1 MADVLPFS
9 SARGARPRHL
19 IGVHV
24 DEGGRRLS
32 IAGIAVHGEGLQSRI
47 DIQSFSQRPSASLT
61 ARLPAATAVSQ
72 QSQSLAWEA
81 WAELRSAL
89 AEEIAEA
96 VMQRTGEAAYSGGKP
111 SVLGLVEPGC
121 WKPAPQGSWLFAG
134 LCDGARLA
142 ATTGLPVID
151 NFPAADLAKGGR
163 GGPITALPYW
173 LLLRD
178 PRRDRVL
185 IDLGRTARL
194 AYLPAECRGDP
205 LGQLRAS
212 EAGPGTALLD
222 ALAVRLTGGQ
232 QAFDPGGRL
241 AVQGR
246 HIPEL
251 LDHWMRDSYFD
262 RPLPRWHPRG
272 VRPERFLNEP
282 LQWAISRSWS
292 VRDMLCTA
300 THFVAAAVAK
310 AIAMLAPMHDQPF
323 EIIAAGGGQNNGLL
337 LREIAV
343 RTGVSVA
350 PISQILP
357 HSDALDA
364 ACAALLALCRID
376 DLPAGLP
383 ACTGVSAPVVLGSIH
398 PGSTVAWRRLLHA
411 MHSDERG
418 QPAARRA
425 AG

>member
-1 MADVLPFS
+1 MADVLPFRDS
-9 SARGARPRHL
+9 RGARLRHFV
-19 IGVHV
+19 GVHL
-24 DEGGRRLS
+24 DDSERRLT
-32 IAGIAVHGEGLQSRI
+32 IAGIAVDKEGLQSRVYL
-47 DIQSFSQRPSASLT
+47 QSFSRRRCAALP
-61 ARLPAATAVSQ
+61 ARSPAATGVAH
-72 QSQSLAWEA
+72 QSLLWEA
-81 WAELRSAL
+81 WAESRAAI

-96 VMQRTGEAAYSGGKP
+96 VAQWTREAAHSFGKAAA
-111 SVLGLVEPGC
+111 LGLVEPGC
-121 WKPAPQGSWLFAG
+121 WRPTTQGHWLFAG
-134 LCDGARLA
+134 LCDGVRLA
-142 ATTGLPVID
+142 EAIGLPIID

-163 GGPITALPYW
+163 GGPINALPYW

-178 PRRDRVL
+178 FRRDRVL
-185 IDLGRTARL
+185 VDLGRTTRL
-194 AYLPAECRGDP
+194 TYLPAECRGDP

-262 RPLPRWHPRG
+262 RPLPRWQPRG

-282 LQWAISRSWS
+282 LQWAIRRGWS
-292 VRDMLCTA
+292 IRDMLCTA
-300 THFVAAAVAK
+300 THFVAAVVEK
-310 AIAMLAPMHDQPF
+310 AIAKLAPMHDHPF
-323 EIIAAGGGQNNGLL
+323 EIVAAGGGQNNGLL

-343 RTGVSVA
+343 RTRAAVTPLA
-350 PISQILP
+350 QMLP

-383 ACTGVSAPVVLGSIH
+383 ACTGAAAPVVLGSIH
-398 PGSTVAWRRLLHA
+398 PGSAASWQRLLHA
-411 MHSDERG
+411 VQSGPRSQE
-418 QPAARRA
+418 ASRRA

>member
-1 MADVLPFS
+1 MADLLPFS
-9 SARGARPRHL
+9 NAHGARPRHFV
-19 IGVHV
+19 GVHL

-32 IAGIAVHGEGLQSRI
+32 IAGIVVHGEGLQSRI
-47 DIQSFSQRPSASLT
+47 DIPSFSQRRCVSLT
-61 ARLPAATAVSQ
+61 ARSPAATVVSQ
-72 QSQSLAWEA
+72 QSLPWEA
-81 WAELRSAL
+81 WAELRSAV

-96 VMQRTGEAAYSGGKP
+96 IVQQTSEAVHAGGKP
-111 SVLGLVEPGC
+111 SALGLVEPGC
-121 WKPAPQGSWLFAG
+121 WKPTPQGHWLFAG
-134 LCDGARLA
+134 LCDGAKLA
-142 ATTGLPVID
+142 ETTGLPIID

-163 GGPITALPYW
+163 GGPVYALPYW
-173 LLLRD
+173 LLLRA

-212 EAGPGTALLD
+212 AAGPGTALLD

-246 HIPEL
+246 HIREL
-251 LDHWMRDSYFD
+251 LDHWMRDIYFD

-282 LQWAISRSWS
+282 LQWAIGRGWS
-292 VRDMLCTA
+292 IRDMLCTA
-300 THFVAAAVAK
+300 THFVAAAGAK
-310 AIAMLAPMHDQPF
+310 AIAKLAPMHDHPF

-337 LREIAV
+337 LREITV
-343 RTGVSVA
+343 RAQA
-350 PISQILP
+350 PVTPLSQILP
-357 HSDALDA
+357 HADALDA
-364 ACAALLALCRID
+364 ACAALLALCRLD

-383 ACTGVSAPVVLGSIH
+383 ACTGASAPVVLGSIH
-398 PGSTVAWRRLLHA
+398 PGSAASWHRLLHA
-411 MHSDERG
+411 VHSGERG
-418 QPAARRA
+418 QTAIRRA

>member
-1 MADVLPFS
+1 MADVLPFGN
-9 SARGARPRHL
+9 ARGARPRHL
-19 IGVHV
+19 IGVQL
-24 DEGGRRLS
+24 DEGGRRLT
-32 IAGIAVHGEGLQSRI
+32 IAGVAVHGEGLQSRI
-47 DIQSFSQRPSASLT
+47 DIQSASQRFSGSLP
-61 ARLPAATAVSQ
+61 ARSPAATTVLQ
-72 QSQSLAWEA
+72 QSIPWEA
-81 WAELRSAL
+81 WAEFRTAV

-96 VMQRTGEAAYSGGKP
+96 VVQQASEAAHAGGKP
-111 SVLGLVEPGC
+111 SALGLVEPGC
-121 WKPAPQGSWLFAG
+121 WKPTYQGSWLFAG
-134 LCDGARLA
+134 LCDGVRLA
-142 ATTGLPVID
+142 EAIGLPIID

-163 GGPITALPYW
+163 GGPINALPYW

-178 PRRDRVL
+178 SRRDRVL
-185 IDLGRTARL
+185 VDLGRTARL
-194 AYLPAECRGDP
+194 TYLPAECRGDP

-282 LQWAISRSWS
+282 LQWAISRGWS
-292 VRDMLCTA
+292 IRDMLCTA
-300 THFVAAAVAK
+300 THFVAATAAK
-310 AIAMLAPMHDQPF
+310 AITKLAPMHDHPF

-343 RTGVSVA
+343 RTHASVT

-357 HSDALDA
+357 RSESLDA
-364 ACAALLALCRID
+364 ACAAVLALCRID

-383 ACTGVSAPVVLGSIH
+383 ACTGAAAPVVLGSIH
-398 PGSTVAWRRLLHA
+398 PGSAASWRRLVHA
-411 MHSDERG
+411 MHSGERG
-418 QPAARRA
+418 QAATRRA

>member
-9 SARGARPRHL
+9 SARGARPRHV
-19 IGVHV
+19 IGVHLA
-24 DEGGRRLS
+24 EGGRRLS
-32 IAGIAVHGEGLQSRI
+32 IAGIAVHGDGLQSRI
-47 DIQSFSQRPSASLT
+47 EIHACCRRPGASAL
-61 ARLPAATAVSQ
+61 ARLPSATAS
-72 QSQSLAWEA
+72 SLHSLAWDA
-81 WAELRSAL
+81 WAELRTAV
-89 AEEIAEA
+89 ADEIAEA
-96 VMQRTGEAAYSGGKP
+96 VARLLAETAHLGVKP
-111 SVLGLVEPGC
+111 LAIGLVEPGC
-121 WKPAPQGSWLFAG
+121 WKPMPQGSWLFAG

-142 ATTGLPVID
+142 EATGLPVID

-163 GGPITALPYW
+163 GGPINALPYW
-173 LLLRD
+173 LLLRN

-185 IDLGRTARL
+185 VDLGLTARL

-251 LDHWMRDSYFD
+251 LDHWMRDGYFD

-282 LQWAISRSWS
+282 LQWAVHRGWS
-292 VRDMLCTA
+292 IRDMLCTA

-310 AIAMLAPMHDQPF
+310 AIAQLAPMDDQPI
-323 EIIAAGGGQNNGLL
+323 EIVAAGGGQNNGLL
-337 LREIAV
+337 LREIAARAQAPV
-343 RTGVSVA
+343 TPITQSTARTDV
-350 PISQILP
+350 I
-357 HSDALDA
+357 DAV
-364 ACAALLALCRID
+364 CAALLALCRID

-383 ACTGVSAPVVLGSIH
+383 ACTGAGAPVVLGSIQ
-398 PGSTVAWRRLLHA
+398 PGSVVAWRRLVHA
-411 MHSDERG
+411 MHGGERN
-418 QPAARRA
+418 QSVARRA

>member
-9 SARGARPRHL
+9 NARGARPRHL
-19 IGVHV
+19 VGVHL
-24 DEGGRRLS
+24 DESGRRLM
-32 IAGIAVHGEGLQSRI
+32 IASVAVHGEGLQSRV
-47 DIQSFSQRPSASLT
+47 DIRSFEQRPCASLPARSAAIT
-61 ARLPAATAVSQ
+61 AAAH
-72 QSQSLAWEA
+72 QSLAWEA
-81 WAELRSAL
+81 WAECRAAV
-89 AEEIAEA
+89 AEEIAEVVSRVA
-96 VMQRTGEAAYSGGKP
+96 VETAAPTVKP
-111 SVLGLVEPGC
+111 SALGLVDPGC
-121 WKPAPQGSWLFAG
+121 WRPMPHGSWLFAG
-134 LCDGARLA
+134 LCDGAKLA
-142 ATTGLPVID
+142 EATGLPVID

-163 GGPITALPYW
+163 GGPINALPYW

-178 PRRDRVL
+178 PRRDRVV

-205 LGQLRAS
+205 LGQIRAS

-222 ALAVRLTGGQ
+222 ALTVRLSGGQ
-232 QAFDPGGRL
+232 QSFDPGGRL

-282 LQWAISRSWS
+282 LQWAIGRGWS
-292 VRDMLCTA
+292 IRDMLCTA

-310 AIAMLAPMHDQPF
+310 AIAKLAPMHDHPF
-323 EIIAAGGGQNNGLL
+323 EIIAVGGGQNNGLL
-337 LREIAV
+337 LREIAA
-343 RTGVSVA
+343 RTQSAVTPVSQRLLRA
-350 PISQILP
+350 EAI
-357 HSDALDA
+357 DAV
-364 ACAALLALCRID
+364 CAALLALCRID

-383 ACTGVSAPVVLGSIH
+383 ACTGAAAPVVLGSIQ
-398 PGSTVAWRRLLHA
+398 PESSAAWRRLVHA
-411 MHSDERG
+411 IHCAD
-418 QPAARRA
+418 QNPYAARRA

>member
-1 MADVLPFS
+1 MANVLPFS
-9 SARGARPRHL
+9 NARGARPRQL
-19 IGVHV
+19 VGVHL
-24 DEGGRRLS
+24 DESGRRLT
-32 IAGIAVHGEGLQSRI
+32 IAGVAVHGEGLQSRI
-47 DIQSFSQRPSASLT
+47 EIRSFDQRLCASLP
-61 ARLPAATAVSQ
+61 ARSLATAAASH
-72 QSQSLAWEA
+72 QSLPWEA
-81 WAELRSAL
+81 WAELRAAV

-96 VMQRTGEAAYSGGKP
+96 VNRLPAETFHSGVKP
-111 SVLGLVEPGC
+111 SALGLVDPGC
-121 WKPAPQGSWLFAG
+121 WKPMSQGSWLFAG
-134 LCDGARLA
+134 LCDSARLA
-142 ATTGLPVID
+142 EAAGLPVID
-151 NFPAADLAKGGR
+151 SFPAADLAKGGR
-163 GGPITALPYW
+163 GGPINALPYW

-205 LGQLRAS
+205 LGQLRSS

-222 ALAVRLTGGQ
+222 ALVVRLTGGQ
-232 QAFDPGGRL
+232 QSFDPGGRL

-282 LQWAISRSWS
+282 LQWAIGRGWS
-292 VRDMLCTA
+292 IRDMLCTA

-310 AIAMLAPMHDQPF
+310 AIAQLAPMHDHPI
-323 EIIAAGGGQNNGLL
+323 EIVAAGGGQNNGLL
-337 LREIAV
+337 LREIAARAQALV
-343 RTGVSVA
+343 TPITQNIART
-350 PISQILP
+350 
-357 HSDALDA
+357 DAIDA
-364 ACAALLALCRID
+364 VCAALLALCRID

-383 ACTGVSAPVVLGSIH
+383 ACTGAAAPVVLGSIQ
-398 PGSTVAWRRLLHA
+398 PGSSAAWQRLLHA
-411 MHSDERG
+411 MHRNEQSDYG
-418 QPAARRA
+418 ARRA